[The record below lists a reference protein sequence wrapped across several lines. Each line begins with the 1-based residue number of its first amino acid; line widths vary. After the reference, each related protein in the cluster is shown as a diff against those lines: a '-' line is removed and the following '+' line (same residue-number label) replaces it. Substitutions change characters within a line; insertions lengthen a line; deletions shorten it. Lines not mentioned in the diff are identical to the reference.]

1 MTLARRSARPET
13 RIARRRPLP
22 LVAAT
27 AALAIAVLAAEV
39 SIVPDALLAA
49 MRLASVLLV
58 PLAVGLWRAHTPEH
72 DFAIGPAILA
82 VVHVMIGMSG
92 GLASSPAHPL
102 VFVWLAVVASLLA
115 PRAAIATGVLALGAE
130 VVAFVT
136 GAEPLP
142 ITTLVAHAG
151 FLALFASLFG
161 ALLNSEVVALRAK
174 TDAALGEAFARVEE
188 DARDFRLIG
197 ASLRPDGGVSR
208 PAEAAQK
215 VRAVGSVST
224 IRASLVDVLEV
235 ARLAVDADT
244 ALVFLLDE
252 TGTTLKL
259 KECVAL
265 DSERSLLQKPFS
277 ASEGALGAVV
287 KTRRAVNLRPR
298 EGGKS
303 LGYRTKS
310 DVGSFLAVPMHE
322 QGHVVGVLAVD
333 RAATSAFSARDEE
346 LLVAVAREVERVL
359 ESERLFVAMDSV
371 KFEQERLYEAFT
383 LLAEGLTV
391 EKFAERLLD
400 AVARIKR
407 SDFSAVTLFDADA
420 HVHTI
425 VAARKGD
432 GTVPSTLTGASF
444 TSRDGGLVESALKNG
459 HALPY
464 VPLSQQPTR
473 EKLSLFGRLAHPE
486 LQSVKVFPLAER
498 GAPIGALV
506 VGSTIAGHELTREEE
521 RIFDVVTAHAAVSLS
536 NARMYATMETMAT
549 TDGMTGLVNHRRFKE
564 LLTEALARA
573 ARFTRRVS
581 VVMVDADHFKSIN
594 DTWGHPVG
602 DLVLKRIASILKAEA
617 RRTDVVARYGGEE
630 FIVVLDETD
639 PQGAELVAER
649 IRERIEREVIEGE
662 FGRVRV
668 TASLG
673 VATWPDNAGAM
684 DDLLEAAD
692 QALYEAKRK
701 GRNRVVLSRAVHCAD
716 PDPTAIRPE
725 EGASEQ
731 RSA

>member
-1 MTLARRSARPET
+1 MTA
-13 RIARRRPLP
+13 
-22 LVAAT
+22 V
-27 AALAIAVLAAEV
+27 LAIAVLAAEV
-39 SIVPDALLAA
+39 TIVPDELLLGARFVAL
-49 MRLASVLLV
+49 LLV
-58 PLAVGLWRAHTPEH
+58 PLALVLWRRRTPEV

-82 VVHVMIGMSG
+82 VLHVMIGMSG
-92 GLASSPAHPL
+92 GLATSPAHPL
-102 VFVWLAVVASLLA
+102 VFVWAAVVASLLT

-130 VVAFVT
+130 LAAFAT
-136 GAEPLP
+136 GVEPLP
-142 ITTLVAHAG
+142 VTTLLAHAG

-161 ALLNSEVVALRAK
+161 ALLNSEVVALRERS
-174 TDAALGEAFARVEE
+174 DAAMGEALARVEE

-197 ASLRPDGGVSR
+197 ASLRPEGASR
-208 PAEAAQK
+208 EPQAAQQ
-215 VRAVGSVST
+215 VRTVGSVSA

-235 ARLAVDADT
+235 ARLAVDADA
-244 ALVFLLDE
+244 ALVFLLD
-252 TGTTLKL
+252 GSGSTLKL
-259 KECVAL
+259 KECVSIAG
-265 DSERSLLQKPFS
+265 ERSVVERPLP

-303 LGYRTKS
+303 LGYRTKN
-310 DVGSFLAVPMHE
+310 DVGSFLAVPIHD

-333 RAATSAFSARDEE
+333 RAATTAFAARDEE
-346 LLVAVAREVERVL
+346 LLVAVSREVERAL
-359 ESERLFVAMDSV
+359 ETERVFVAMDGL
-371 KFEQERLYEAFT
+371 KYEQQRLYEAFT

-391 EKFAERLLD
+391 EKFAEKLLD
-400 AVARIKR
+400 AVARIKKA
-407 SDFSAVTLFDADA
+407 DFSAVTLFDADA

-425 VAARKGD
+425 IAARKGD
-432 GTVPSTLTGASF
+432 GTIPSTLTGATF
-444 TSRDGGLVESALKNG
+444 PSRDGGLVESALKNG

-473 EKLSLFGRLAHPE
+473 EKLSLFGRLGHPE
-486 LQSVKVFPLAER
+486 LQAVKVFPLVER
-498 GAPIGALV
+498 GAPVGALV
-506 VGSTIAGHELTREEE
+506 VGSTVSGQELTREEE

-536 NARMYATMETMAT
+536 NARMYAKMETMAT
-549 TDGMTGLVNHRRFKE
+549 TDGLTGLVNHRRFKE

-573 ARFTRRVS
+573 ARFTRQVS

-602 DLVLKRIASILKAEA
+602 DLVLKRVAAILKAEA

-630 FIVVLDETD
+630 FVVVLDETD
-639 PQGAELVAER
+639 SPGAELVAER

-673 VATWPDNAGAM
+673 VATWPANAGVM
-684 DDLLEAAD
+684 EDLLEAAD

-716 PDPTAIRPE
+716 PDPAAIRRE